1 MFVLQVVTRLVHFLY
16 TGELVAGAG
25 QLDELKSLARA
36 LGVPALLHQIAG
48 LEQQLTDSLHKTL
61 FPPPRSALRSIEM
74 DNNRAQQCH
83 EVGSALILPFGL
95 LHKSKMR
102 ISF

>member
-1 MFVLQVVTRLVHFLY
+1 MFVWQVVTRLVHFLY

-48 LEQQLTDSLHKTL
+48 LEQQLTDSH
-61 FPPPRSALRSIEM
+61 S
-74 DNNRAQQCH
+74 
-83 EVGSALILPFGL
+83 
-95 LHKSKMR
+95 
-102 ISF
+102 